1 MEFRRE
7 QSMSILEELSALLQQ
22 GRAPKVK
29 QLVAKALEEG
39 IAPKDILEQ
48 GLLAGMGVIGDKF
61 KLNQVFVPEV
71 LIAARAMNAGLEV
84 LKPALQTGDV
94 EDKGTVVIGTV
105 KGDQHDIG
113 KNLVKMMMEGRGL
126 KVIDLGVNVP
136 AEKYLEAARDSG
148 AQIWQMTAQGDP
160 ITAAMVL
167 FCAVVA
173 PVLLVVSIS
182 YLWLGNVLGM
192 NLRPVLLML
201 GKLKEWV
208 MLDIYLVGIGVASIK
223 VQDYAFLQP
232 GIGLVAFISLTLL
245 SILTLIHMNVEELWE
260 RFYPER
266 PATRADNNLQVCTGC
281 HYTGYRDARGR
292 CRRCHTPLHHRRP
305 QSLQRSWEAL
315 IASLVFL
322 FPANLLPISIIYVN
336 GARQDDTILSG
347 IISLASSN
355 IAIAGV
361 VFIASILVPFT
372 KVIVLFTLLLS
383 IQFKCEQGLRTRI
396 LLLRLITWIGRWSML
411 DLFVISLTMSLINR
425 DQLLAFTM
433 GPAAVYF
440 GGAVILTIL
449 AVEWLDSRLLWDAHE
464 SGNARFAD

>member
-1 MEFRRE
+1 MTVHAVGSPLPQAHYHRCP
-7 QSMSILEELSALLQQ
+7 QC
-22 GRAPKVK
+22 
-29 QLVAKALEEG
+29 
-39 IAPKDILEQ
+39 DILFR
-48 GLLAGMGVIGDKF
+48 L
-61 KLNQVFVPEV
+61 P
-71 LIAARAMNAGLEV
+71 V
-84 LKPALQTGDV
+84 LKRNQSAWCPRCSAKIRDGRDWSLSRLGSMA
-94 EDKGTVVIGTV
+94 IA
-105 KGDQHDIG
+105 
-113 KNLVKMMMEGRGL
+113 MMLLMPFAWMEPLLRL
-126 KVIDLGVNVP
+126 HLLGVRIDANV
-136 AEKYLEAARDSG
+136 LQG
-148 AQIWQMTAQGDP
+148 IWQMTDQGDP
-160 ITAAMVL
+160 LTAAMVL
-167 FCAVVA
+167 FCAIGA
-173 PVLLVVSIS
+173 PALLVISIA

-201 GKLKEWV
+201 ERLKEWV

-232 GIGLVAFISLTLL
+232 GVGLIAFVSLTLL

-266 PATRADNNLQVCTGC
+266 PALRPDPNLQVCTGC
-281 HYTGYRDARGR
+281 HYTGHRDSRGR
-292 CRRCHTPLHHRRP
+292 CRRCHTPLRHRRP
-305 QSLQRSWEAL
+305 QSLQKSWAAL
-315 IASLVFL
+315 IASVMFL
-322 FPANLLPISIIYVN
+322 LPANLLPISIIYVN

-347 IISLASSN
+347 IMSLANSN
-355 IAIAGV
+355 VAIAGV

-372 KVIVLFTLLLS
+372 KVIVLFTLLVS
-383 IQFKCEQGLRTRI
+383 IQFRCEQGLRTRI

-440 GGAVILTIL
+440 GAAVILTIL

>member
-1 MEFRRE
+1 MPIKTPTIKPAKKLVVHAVSTPLPYAHYQRCTQCDMLFR
-7 QSMSILEELSALLQQ
+7 L
-22 GRAPKVK
+22 P
-29 QLVAKALEEG
+29 
-39 IAPKDILEQ
+39 
-48 GLLAGMGVIGDKF
+48 
-61 KLNQVFVPEV
+61 
-71 LIAARAMNAGLEV
+71 V
-84 LKPALQTGDV
+84 LKRNQSAWCPRCNAKVRD
-94 EDKGTVVIGTV
+94 
-105 KGDQHDIG
+105 
-113 KNLVKMMMEGRGL
+113 GRDWSLTRLGSMAVAML
-126 KVIDLGVNVP
+126 LLMPFAWSEPLLRLHLLGVRIDANV
-136 AEKYLEAARDSG
+136 LQG
-148 AQIWQMTAQGDP
+148 IWQMTAQGDP
-160 ITAAMVL
+160 LTAAMVL

-245 SILTLIHMNVEELWE
+245 SILTLIHMNVEEL
-260 RFYPER
+260 
-266 PATRADNNLQVCTGC
+266 
-281 HYTGYRDARGR
+281 
-292 CRRCHTPLHHRRP
+292 
-305 QSLQRSWEAL
+305 
-315 IASLVFL
+315 
-322 FPANLLPISIIYVN
+322 PISIIYVN

-396 LLLRLITWIGRWSML
+396 LLLRL
-411 DLFVISLTMSLINR
+411 FVISLTMSLINR

-464 SGNARFAD
+464 SGNARFDD

>member
-1 MEFRRE
+1 
-7 QSMSILEELSALLQQ
+7 
-22 GRAPKVK
+22 
-29 QLVAKALEEG
+29 
-39 IAPKDILEQ
+39 
-48 GLLAGMGVIGDKF
+48 
-61 KLNQVFVPEV
+61 
-71 LIAARAMNAGLEV
+71 
-84 LKPALQTGDV
+84 
-94 EDKGTVVIGTV
+94 
-105 KGDQHDIG
+105 
-113 KNLVKMMMEGRGL
+113 
-126 KVIDLGVNVP
+126 
-136 AEKYLEAARDSG
+136 
-148 AQIWQMTAQGDP
+148 MTAQGDP

-281 HYTGYRDARGR
+281 HYTGYRDARSR

-305 QSLQRSWEAL
+305 QSLQRSWAAL

-336 GARQDDTILSG
+336 GAPGRHDPLG
-347 IISLASSN
+347 SS
-355 IAIAGV
+355 
-361 VFIASILVPFT
+361 P
-372 KVIVLFTLLLS
+372 
-383 IQFKCEQGLRTRI
+383 R
-396 LLLRLITWIGRWSML
+396 
-411 DLFVISLTMSLINR
+411 
-425 DQLLAFTM
+425 
-433 GPAAVYF
+433 PAAISPLPGSCLSPVF
-440 GGAVILTIL
+440 WCHSPKL
-449 AVEWLDSRLLWDAHE
+449 
-464 SGNARFAD
+464 